1 MLPRIK
7 DVKVLK
13 GYKLL
18 LTFDNGEIKSFDV
31 TPYLDKGLF
40 MELKEESVFYSIRP
54 FLGSIQWSNGLDL
67 CPDTLYLDSTSLN
80 TGGTE

>member
-7 DVKVLK
+7 DVKAIK
-13 GYKLL
+13 EYELL

-31 TPYLDKGLF
+31 TPYLENGVF
-40 MELKEESVFYSIRP
+40 CELKESNVFYSVRP

-67 CPDTLYLDSTSLN
+67 CPDTLYLDSTSIK
-80 TGGTE
+80 TE